1 MLSKKEIIRKQID
14 SMISVYPIVTWFQMT
29 QKTTKKWN
37 EIYVNIEKGLES
49 NRLHADDYKYF
60 QVKSKLLDLV
70 LKTNIDKGNNQ
81 SVCQGRLLI
90 YGCKTPELLN
100 GFIKILEKGQG
111 GFIIGGLY
119 GNKIRAYN
127 ELEKLQRLDKTAYV
141 SSVPVL
147 KSLSSRLII
156 LKNLCDFS
164 YLNNPYYKLHYLL
177 KHMKETDKR

>member
-1 MLSKKEIIRKQID
+1 MLSKKETIRKQID
-14 SMISVYPIVTWFQMT
+14 SMISIYPIVTWFQLN

-37 EIYVNIEKGLES
+37 EIYVTIEKGLES
-49 NRLHADDYKYF
+49 NSLHESDYKYF
-60 QVKSKLLDLV
+60 QVKSKLLDLG
-70 LKTNIDKGNNQ
+70 LKTNVDKDDNQ

-100 GFIKILEKGQG
+100 GFIKILEKEQG

-119 GNKIRAYN
+119 GNKIRSYN
-127 ELEKLQRLDKTAYV
+127 KLEKLQKLDKTAYV

-147 KSLSSRLII
+147 NSLSARLIM

-164 YLNNPYYKLHYLL
+164 YLNNPYYKLRYLL
-177 KHMKETDKR
+177 EHIKQTEKG

>member
-14 SMISVYPIVTWFQMT
+14 SVMSAYPIVTWFQIN

-49 NRLHADDYKYF
+49 NRLQANDYKYF
-60 QVKSKLLDLV
+60 QVKSKLLDLG
-70 LKTNIDKGNNQ
+70 LKTNINKDNNQ
-81 SVCQGRLLI
+81 NVCQGRLLI
-90 YGCKTPELLN
+90 YACKTPELLN
-100 GFIKILEKGQG
+100 GFTKILEKEQG

-119 GNKIRAYN
+119 GNEIRAYN
-127 ELEKLQRLDKTAYV
+127 ELEKLQKLDKTTYV

-147 KSLSSRLII
+147 HSLSARLII

-164 YLNNPYYKLHYLL
+164 YLNNPYYKLRYLL
-177 KHMKETDKR
+177 EHIKQTDKR